1 MLSVRR
7 AGFEH
12 TPPQPFSVPTPIV
25 YERVSEPQ
33 RWEYHCVTI
42 DPREDEPLDERA
54 LNALGADGW
63 LLVSVIQPAG
73 KGETS
78 PLIYY
83 FMRPA

>member
-12 TPPQPFSVPTPIV
+12 TPPQPFSVPTPII
-25 YERVSEPQ
+25 YERESEPQ
-33 RWEYHCVTI
+33 RWEYHSVTI
-42 DPREDEPLDERA
+42 DPLEDEPLDERA

-63 LLVSVIQPAG
+63 MLVGVTQPRG
-73 KGETS
+73 KGES
-78 PLIYY
+78 ALLIYY

>member
-1 MLSVRR
+1 MLHVRR
-7 AGFEH
+7 MGFEH
-12 TPPQPFSVPTPIV
+12 TPPGPFSVPTPIV

-54 LNALGADGW
+54 LNALGSEGW
-63 LLVSVIQPAG
+63 LLVSVTRLEGEGEPAR
-73 KGETS
+73 
-78 PLIYY
+78 LVYY

>member
-7 AGFEH
+7 ASFEH
-12 TPPQPFSVPTPIV
+12 TPPQPFSMPTPIV

-33 RWEYHCVTI
+33 RWEYHSVTI

-54 LNALGADGW
+54 LNALGSEGW
-63 LLVSVIQPAG
+63 LLVSVATLQ
-73 KGETS
+73 GEGEPTR
-78 PLIYY
+78 LIYY